1 MIIEP
6 NIFFKVI
13 MALFVVLLTE
23 FIVNTMVY
31 IVFSF
36 QFPHQKYKTIRRK
49 IIKHNVFERLRLLY
63 LFEYGNFK
71 RMIIPF
77 ILCWGYRIF
86 AILLAVE
93 IIFFKMPTAYSEY
106 MLLAW
111 DIMLLV
117 PGVIYLKRFRD

>member
-6 NIFFKVI
+6 NMFFKAI

-23 FIVNTMVY
+23 FFVNAIVY

-36 QFPHQKYKTIRRK
+36 QFPNQKYKTVRRK

-63 LFEYGNFK
+63 LFGYGNFK

-86 AILLAVE
+86 AILYAVE
-93 IIFFKMPTAYSEY
+93 IMFFKMPTAYSKY
-106 MLLAW
+106 ILLAW
-111 DIMLLV
+111 IIMLIV
-117 PGVIYLKRFRD
+117 PGLMYLKRFRD

>member
-6 NIFFKVI
+6 NMFFKAI

-23 FIVNTMVY
+23 FFVNAIVY

-36 QFPHQKYKTIRRK
+36 QFPNQKYKTVRRK

-63 LFEYGNFK
+63 LFKYGSFK
-71 RMIIPF
+71 RMIMPF

-86 AILLAVE
+86 AILYAVE
-93 IIFFKMPTAYSEY
+93 IMFFKMPTAYSKY
-106 MLLAW
+106 ILLAW
-111 DIMLLV
+111 IIMLIV
-117 PGVIYLKRFRD
+117 PGLMYLKRFRD

>member
-6 NIFFKVI
+6 NIFFKTI

-31 IVFSF
+31 IVFSL

-71 RMIIPF
+71 RMIMPF

-86 AILLAVE
+86 AILYAVQ
-93 IIFFKMPTAYSEY
+93 IIFFKMPTFYSKY
-106 MLLAW
+106 ILLVWVIMLLA
-111 DIMLLV
+111 
-117 PGVIYLKRFRD
+117 PGAIYLKRFRD